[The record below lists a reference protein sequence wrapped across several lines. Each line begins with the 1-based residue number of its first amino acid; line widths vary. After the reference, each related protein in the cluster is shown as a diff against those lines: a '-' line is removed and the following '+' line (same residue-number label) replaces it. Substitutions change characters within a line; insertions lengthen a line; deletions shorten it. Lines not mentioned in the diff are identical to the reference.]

1 MPVGVCTKLV
11 SSLKAAAESS
21 IPRSSQDRR
30 TGVAGWLQFVKP
42 ELEASRWWYK
52 LWIDAGSPSA
62 GVLFQLKKH
71 AYGRYKYAVHRVRRR
86 QEHLKQM
93 KLAEALLKDPTHNF
107 WTKVHSFA
115 GSRKPLM
122 VPVVDGVS
130 GQDNI
135 SDLWCNNFKQLYN
148 SSDGAL
154 SADLLRTL
162 EMEISSQ
169 GIAKSLIF
177 VRNH

>member
-1 MPVGVCTKLV
+1 M
-11 SSLKAAAESS
+11 
-21 IPRSSQDRR
+21 
-30 TGVAGWLQFVKP
+30 
-42 ELEASRWWYK
+42 
-52 LWIDAGSPSA
+52 
-62 GVLFQLKKH
+62 
-71 AYGRYKYAVHRVRRR
+71 RRR

-115 GSRKPLM
+115 GSSKPLM

-162 EMEISSQ
+162 EMEISSED
-169 GIAKSLIF
+169 IANLSFSSEIIKQAVGKLKRGKSDGGSLF
-177 VRNH
+177 LVD